1 MNNED
6 DELVEVVEDK
16 LLGEP
21 KRVTLSGTKPEDIR
35 TKPDGQNTDYV
46 ILSDADRAKGYI
58 RPVRL
63 SYRHLKCGQKTS
75 MPQKIAETYAV
86 NPSFYGATFCCT
98 CGTHLPVGE
107 HGEFVWIDEKTGQT
121 TSEKVGT

>member
-63 SYRHLKCGQKTS
+63 
-75 MPQKIAETYAV
+75 
-86 NPSFYGATFCCT
+86 
-98 CGTHLPVGE
+98 
-107 HGEFVWIDEKTGQT
+107 
-121 TSEKVGT
+121 